1 MANGNEG
8 TPYCFGSQQLN
19 RPALDRYQSRSGSLD
34 MIKDTAEQGSSVWSL
49 ESQPPRPRKRILLK
63 VGGRLFE
70 TWEDNLDNHPDTLLG
85 SPEKEL
91 FYDPRTRTYVFDRD
105 PEMFRNILNYYRLGR
120 LHYSSE
126 YCADEFRDELSFFR
140 ISINAVANCC
150 WDDYRQPKKIRI
162 DKVFKLEDPHE
173 KIEVV
178 KGLRLRK
185 QIWNIFE
192 NPHESHLG
200 AAWYYFSGLMIA
212 LSIVCTVAE
221 TMPPPC
227 DDKYLCV
234 NHTCGRDDWNASSI
248 RYGNDHSCKNV
259 NDYMDGREFLYFV
272 LESVCVGVFTFE
284 YLVRLITA
292 PKRWLYVKEFMSVID
307 LLSILPYY
315 VGLILNY
322 ALKTSVDSLSALVL
336 LRVLR
341 VFRVLKFTR
350 HSSRL
355 RSLLF
360 AIRRSASELGFIV
373 FSFSL
378 GVVLFSSVLYYAEKP
393 GYPEPNSTNPFN
405 SIPAS
410 MWYSVVTMTTTG
422 YGDLVPHTVIGK
434 LVGSVGCIVGV
445 LMIALPVPIIQKK
458 ANLQLGLLDEVDEAM
473 EAEL

>member
-1 MANGNEG
+1 MLSF
-8 TPYCFGSQQLN
+8 P
-19 RPALDRYQSRSGSLD
+19 
-34 MIKDTAEQGSSVWSL
+34 
-49 ESQPPRPRKRILLK
+49 
-63 VGGRLFE
+63 
-70 TWEDNLDNHPDTLLG
+70 H
-85 SPEKEL
+85 
-91 FYDPRTRTYVFDRD
+91 
-105 PEMFRNILNYYRLGR
+105 RLGR

-173 KIEVV
+173 KIEVL

-248 RYGNDHSCKNV
+248 KHGNDHSCKNV

-272 LESVCVGVFTFE
+272 LESICVGVFTFE
-284 YLVRLITA
+284 YLVRLTTA

-422 YGDLVPHTVIGK
+422 
-434 LVGSVGCIVGV
+434 
-445 LMIALPVPIIQKK
+445 
-458 ANLQLGLLDEVDEAM
+458 
-473 EAEL
+473 

>member
-1 MANGNEG
+1 MLS
-8 TPYCFGSQQLN
+8 FL
-19 RPALDRYQSRSGSLD
+19 R
-34 MIKDTAEQGSSVWSL
+34 
-49 ESQPPRPRKRILLK
+49 
-63 VGGRLFE
+63 
-70 TWEDNLDNHPDTLLG
+70 
-85 SPEKEL
+85 
-91 FYDPRTRTYVFDRD
+91 
-105 PEMFRNILNYYRLGR
+105 RLGR

-150 WDDYRQPKKIRI
+150 WDDYRQPRKIRI

-173 KIEVV
+173 KLEVER
-178 KGLRLRK
+178 GLRLRK

-192 NPHESHLG
+192 NPHESRLG

-227 DDKYLCV
+227 EDKYLCA
-234 NHTCGRDDWNASSI
+234 NYTCGRDDSNSSSI
-248 RYGNDHSCKNV
+248 RHGNGHSCKNLH
-259 NDYMDGREFLYFV
+259 DYLDEKEFLYFV
-272 LESVCVGVFTFE
+272 LESICVAVFTFE
-284 YLVRLITA
+284 YIIRFITA

-378 GVVLFSSVLYYAEKP
+378 GVVLFSSVLYYAEQS
-393 GYPEPNSTNPFN
+393 NSSNTNPFD

-422 YGDLVPHTVIGK
+422 YV
-434 LVGSVGCIVGV
+434 
-445 LMIALPVPIIQKK
+445 
-458 ANLQLGLLDEVDEAM
+458 
-473 EAEL
+473 

>member
-1 MANGNEG
+1 MLS
-8 TPYCFGSQQLN
+8 F
-19 RPALDRYQSRSGSLD
+19 
-34 MIKDTAEQGSSVWSL
+34 
-49 ESQPPRPRKRILLK
+49 PP
-63 VGGRLFE
+63 
-70 TWEDNLDNHPDTLLG
+70 
-85 SPEKEL
+85 
-91 FYDPRTRTYVFDRD
+91 
-105 PEMFRNILNYYRLGR
+105 RLGR

-150 WDDYRQPKKIRI
+150 WDDYRQPRKIRI

-173 KIEVV
+173 KLEVM
-178 KGLRLRK
+178 KGWRLK
-185 QIWNIFE
+185 KKIWNIFE
-192 NPHESHLG
+192 NPHESCLG

-227 DDKYLCV
+227 EDKYLCE
-234 NHTCGRDDWNASSI
+234 NHTCGRTDWNATST
-248 RYGNDHSCKNV
+248 RHGNGDSCKKV
-259 NDYMDGREFLYFV
+259 DDYMSEREFLFFV
-272 LESVCVGVFTFE
+272 LESICVAVFTFE
-284 YLVRLITA
+284 YIIRFITA

-315 VGLILNY
+315 AGLILDY
-322 ALKTSVDSLSALVL
+322 ALETSIDSLSALVL

-378 GVVLFSSVLYYAEKP
+378 GVVLFSSVLYYAEQPSYLK
-393 GYPEPNSTNPFN
+393 PNSTNPFD

-422 YGDLVPHTVIGK
+422 WV
-434 LVGSVGCIVGV
+434 
-445 LMIALPVPIIQKK
+445 
-458 ANLQLGLLDEVDEAM
+458 
-473 EAEL
+473 

>member
-1 MANGNEG
+1 MFLILNCGISRTELTVNVAAQLTHEIIFHANM
-8 TPYCFGSQQLN
+8 TRN
-19 RPALDRYQSRSGSLD
+19 RLRIRRRSTRVSTRRT
-34 MIKDTAEQGSSVWSL
+34 MIRKAINGDSSSVWSL
-49 ESQPPRPRKRILLK
+49 DSQPLRPRKRILLN

-70 TWEDNLDNHPDTLLG
+70 TWQDNLDNYPDTLLG

-91 FYDPRTRTYVFDRD
+91 FYDRGTKMYVFDRD
-105 PEMFRNILNYYRLGR
+105 PEMFRHILNYYR
-120 LHYSSE
+120 
-126 YCADEFRDELSFFR
+126 
-140 ISINAVANCC
+140 
-150 WDDYRQPKKIRI
+150 QPRKIRI

-173 KIEVV
+173 KLEVERGCKLKKKV
-178 KGLRLRK
+178 
-185 QIWNIFE
+185 WNICD
-192 NPHESHLG
+192 NPHESVLG
-200 AAWYYFSGLMIA
+200 RLWYYFSGLLIA

-221 TMPPPC
+221 TIPPPC
-227 DDKYLCV
+227 DEKYLCQ
-234 NHTCGRDDWNASSI
+234 NYTCGKENWNLSAI
-248 RYGNDHSCKNV
+248 KYGNVKSCEKIDN
-259 NDYMDGREFLYFV
+259 YLKERELLYFS
-272 LESVCVGVFTFE
+272 LESVCVAVFTFE
-284 YLVRLITA
+284 YLTRFITA
-292 PKRWLYVKEFMSVID
+292 PNRWHYVKEFMSVID

-315 VGLILNY
+315 VGLILDY
-322 ALKTSVDSLSALVL
+322 AQETSVDSLSALVL

-360 AIRRSASELGFIV
+360 AIRRSASELGFIL

-378 GVVLFSSVLYYAEKP
+378 GVTLFSSVLFYAEKLADLK
-393 GYPEPNSTNPFN
+393 PNRTNLFD

-422 YGDLVPHTVIGK
+422 YGDLVPRTVIGQ
-434 LVGSVGCIVGV
+434 LIGSVGCIVGV

>member
-1 MANGNEG
+1 
-8 TPYCFGSQQLN
+8 
-19 RPALDRYQSRSGSLD
+19 
-34 MIKDTAEQGSSVWSL
+34 MIKKENEEGSSIWSL
-49 ESQPPRPRKRILLK
+49 ASEPLHRPRKRIQLK

-70 TWEDNLDNHPDTLLG
+70 TWEDNLENHPDTLLG

-91 FYDPRTRTYVFDRD
+91 FFDQVTRTYVFDRD
-105 PEMFRNILNYYRLGR
+105 PQMFRHILNYYRLGR
-120 LHYSSE
+120 LHFSSE

-140 ISINAVANCC
+140 ISINAVSNCC
-150 WDDYRQPKKIRI
+150 WDDYRQPRKIRMNKI
-162 DKVFKLEDPHE
+162 FQLEDPHVKLDAE
-173 KIEVV
+173 KGCWA
-178 KGLRLRK
+178 KKR
-185 QIWNIFE
+185 IWDILE
-192 NPHESHLG
+192 NPSETALG
-200 AAWYYFSGLMIA
+200 RAWYYFTGIMIA

-227 DDKYLCV
+227 DEKYLCQ
-234 NHTCGRDDWNASSI
+234 NHTCGRNDWNLSTKD
-248 RYGNDHSCKNV
+248 GQEDSCKEI
-259 NDYMDGREFLYFV
+259 NDYLSERDFVYFI
-272 LESVCVGVFTFE
+272 LESVCVTVFTFE
-284 YLVRLITA
+284 YLIRFITA
-292 PKRWLYVKEFMSVID
+292 PKRWSYVKEFMSIID

-315 VGLILNY
+315 VGLILEY
-322 ALKTSVDSLSALVL
+322 MLDTSLDSLSALVL

-378 GVVLFSSVLYYAEKP
+378 GVVLFSSVLFYAEQPSYLK
-393 GYPEPNSTNPFN
+393 PNSTNPFN

-410 MWYSVVTMTTTG
+410 MWYSVITMTTTG
-422 YGDLVPHTVIGK
+422 YGDMVPHTVIGK

>member
-1 MANGNEG
+1 MW
-8 TPYCFGSQQLN
+8 
-19 RPALDRYQSRSGSLD
+19 SLD
-34 MIKDTAEQGSSVWSL
+34 
-49 ESQPPRPRKRILLK
+49 SQPLRPRKRILLN

-70 TWEDNLDNHPDTLLG
+70 TWQDNLDNYPDTLLG

-91 FYDPRTRTYVFDRD
+91 FYDRGTKMYVFDRD
-105 PEMFRNILNYYRLGR
+105 PEMFRHILNYYRLGR
-120 LHYSSE
+120 LHYSSD

-140 ISINAVANCC
+140 ISINAVSNCC
-150 WDDYRQPKKIRI
+150 WDDYRQPRKIRI

-173 KIEVV
+173 KLEVERGCKLKKKV
-178 KGLRLRK
+178 
-185 QIWNIFE
+185 WNICD
-192 NPHESHLG
+192 NPHESVLG
-200 AAWYYFSGLMIA
+200 RSWYYFSGLLIA

-221 TMPPPC
+221 TIPPPC
-227 DDKYLCV
+227 DEKYLCQ
-234 NHTCGRDDWNASSI
+234 NYTCGKENWNLSAI
-248 RYGNDHSCKNV
+248 KYGNVKSCEKIDN
-259 NDYMDGREFLYFV
+259 YLKERELLYFS
-272 LESVCVGVFTFE
+272 LESVCVAVFTFE
-284 YLVRLITA
+284 YLTRFITA
-292 PKRWLYVKEFMSVID
+292 PNRWHYVKEFMSVID

-315 VGLILNY
+315 VGLILDY
-322 ALKTSVDSLSALVL
+322 AQETSVDSLSALVL

-360 AIRRSASELGFIV
+360 AIRRSASELGFIL

-378 GVVLFSSVLYYAEKP
+378 GVTLFSSVLFYAEKLADLK
-393 GYPEPNSTNPFN
+393 PNRTNLFD

-422 YGDLVPHTVIGK
+422 YGDLVPRTIIGQ
-434 LVGSVGCIVGV
+434 LIGSVGCIVGV